1 MKALQRAARVALWIS
16 TAIVLAACATTYQL
30 TLMPRSSGTLYAGEA
45 IERSPGGEA
54 TVTITIEDKTYAGT
68 WVPTAADRSTAFVA
82 GGFGWWG
89 RRSGVGTSVSVEN
102 PQGGQ
107 AKALLQAADGSGLR
121 CDITGLAGHTGG
133 GICRD
138 DRDQFYDVQI
148 RAK

>member
-1 MKALQRAARVALWIS
+1 MKALQRAARRALWVC
-16 TAIVLAACATTYQL
+16 AGIVLVACATTYQL
-30 TLMPRSSGTLYAGEA
+30 TLMPRSSGKLYAGEA

-54 TVTITIEDKTYAGT
+54 TLTITIEDKIYAGT
-68 WVPTAADRSTAFVA
+68 WVPTAADRGTAFVS

-89 RRSGVGTSVSVEN
+89 RRSGLGTSVSVEN

-138 DRDQFYDVQI
+138 DQDQFYDVQI